1 MPSAKSERVSV
12 RRRDMNTP
20 QRSKGKTFITKARRL
35 MAAND
40 LDGAELAVKQAVVA
54 LDRATKSGAIHA
66 NNAARRKSRIMKQL
80 HQAKSS

>member
-1 MPSAKSERVSV
+1 
-12 RRRDMNTP
+12 MNTP
-20 QRSKGKTFITKARRL
+20 QRSRGKTFITKARRL
-35 MAAND
+35 MASND
-40 LDGAELAVKQAVVA
+40 LDGAEQAVKQAVVA

>member
-1 MPSAKSERVSV
+1 
-12 RRRDMNTP
+12 MNTP

>member
-1 MPSAKSERVSV
+1 LPSAKSERVSV